1 MSETMEHVTPRYS
14 WEFDVLGVY
23 NYRKPGPLS
32 VLFDFVRDNAHK
44 IEGDVVDAGVF
55 RGRSLV
61 GMALMLRELGVD
73 KKVYGFDSF
82 AGFPEIYHPNDE
94 IERFADLRAAGS
106 IAPLHYELVQRN
118 VRHRTLG
125 VPSRMGPENL
135 SLSGNFSGTSMEIVR
150 RKLDYFGLTNV
161 VLVDGPFSET
171 FTPQRGV
178 PGKVMAAN
186 LDCDLYESYVSSLGY
201 LWGRMAVGGMIYLD
215 EYYSLKF
222 PGARIAT
229 DEFARRVGVSPQ
241 KDPETARGEFERW
254 FLIKT

>member
-1 MSETMEHVTPRYS
+1 MTLQYS
-14 WEFDVLGVY
+14 WEFDVLGIY

-32 VLFDFVRDNAHK
+32 VLFDFVRENAHK
-44 IEGDVVDAGVF
+44 IEGDIVDAGVF

-61 GMALMLRELGVD
+61 GMALMLRELAVD

-82 AGFPEIYHPNDE
+82 SGFPEIYNSNDE
-94 IERFADLRAAGS
+94 IERFADLKAAGS
-106 IAPLHYELVQRN
+106 ITDLHYELVQRN
-118 VRHRTLG
+118 IEHRTLG
-125 VPSRMGPENL
+125 TPSRMGPRNL
-135 SLSGNFSGTSMEIVR
+135 SLSGDFSGTSMDIIKK
-150 RKLDYFGLTNV
+150 KLDYLGLSNV

-171 FTPQRGV
+171 FTPQKGV

-201 LWGRMAVGGMIYLD
+201 LWSRMATGGMIYLD

-229 DEFARRVGVSPQ
+229 NEFMQRTGASPQ
-241 KDPETARGEFERW
+241 KDSNTKPGEFERW